1 MGLCR
6 HCKHGGIAWRAQDL
20 CSWQCVQV
28 YIVLIPLG
36 QCMSVLMH
44 VCVEADTRDCVMA
57 SLYPMSGA
65 WIEIIKLGRDR
76 HPSLTGAP
84 CVDLH

>member
-1 MGLCR
+1 
-6 HCKHGGIAWRAQDL
+6 
-20 CSWQCVQV
+20 
-28 YIVLIPLG
+28 
-36 QCMSVLMH
+36 MSVLMH

-65 WIEIIKLGRDR
+65 WIEIIKLGSDR

-84 CVDLH
+84 CVDLQKE